1 MREGSRTEPAASA
14 ALLARVDHIVYATP
28 DLNRGIDD
36 LEKLLGARRDDNR
49 PAKVFDY
56 RFCCVKLCLRPFV
69 RSGKPVAHA

>member
-36 LEKLLGARRDDNR
+36 LEKLLGARRDR
-49 PAKVFDY
+49 QSAGKSF
-56 RFCCVKLCLRPFV
+56 RLSLLLR
-69 RSGKPVAHA
+69 